1 MSRDVIRIGVL
12 FSCSGSYAAVG
23 RAMRAG
29 AELAVAE
36 INGDATWP
44 VRFEPVA
51 IDPGGAT
58 EAYVAG
64 VQRLLAE
71 DRLAHVFGCYTSSS
85 RKEVL
90 PLFEKHDALLWYP
103 SHYEGF
109 ETSDNVVYTGAA
121 PNQHILPLAR
131 YLLTHHGKRGW
142 FVGSNYVWAW
152 ENNRILREALTAVGG
167 AVIGERYFA
176 LGDTELQPLVDQILR
191 RPTRLRVHD
200 LDRRIRFRL
209 PAAAARARQAA
220 RASTK
225 PGSCPWRAAVSRRP
239 SCRSSAPR
247 PTAISRPRSTSP
259 PSPRTRTR
267 GSPTPGLAA
276 SGRSGRPAPMPRRPT
291 SRCTSSRA
299 AAEVAGATDAPTIR
313 DAARGLS
320 FAAPQGRVTVD
331 PENLHCW
338 MRPRI
343 GRSTAAGTFDLVFEE
358 AGPLRPDP
366 YLVWSDP
373 LRRAAPS
380 VGTRPRVVP

>member
-29 AELAVAE
+29 AELAIAE
-36 INGDATWP
+36 INGDATRP

-167 AVIGERYFA
+167 SVLGERYFSV
-176 LGDTELQPLVDQILR
+176 GDTDLQPLVDQILR
-191 RPTRLRVHD
+191 DRPDFVFMTLIGESAFAFLRLLRSGAGRAGLDQARLLPVASCSLSEAELPLVGAAADGHLSSSVYFSTIASDENARFTRSWGRRFGSLGPACADAEATYVAVH
-200 LDRRIRFRL
+200 LL
-209 PAAAARARQAA
+209 AAAAEA
-220 RASTK
+220 
-225 PGSCPWRAAVSRRP
+225 
-239 SCRSSAPR
+239 
-247 PTAISRPRSTSP
+247 
-259 PSPRTRTR
+259 
-267 GSPTPGLAA
+267 
-276 SGRSGRPAPMPRRPT
+276 
-291 SRCTSSRA
+291 
-299 AAEVAGATDAPTIR
+299 AGATDAPTIR

-380 VGTRPRVVP
+380 VGTRLRVVP